1 MYTFCGICGEGT
13 STRISL
19 EAVLSVP
26 FARTAFGHLKVWTV
40 GLVAVDGPE
49 LCVTKTGMR
58 RLSTNSKPEGRNP
71 SLTAAL
77 RIPTWLA

>member
-13 STRISL
+13 STRISF

-26 FARTAFGHLKVWTV
+26 FARTAFGHLKVRTV

-49 LCVTKTGMR
+49 LRVTRTGMR
-58 RLSTNSKPEGRNP
+58 RLFPNRKRRRGRILR
-71 SLTAAL
+71 SL
-77 RIPTWLA
+77 